1 MVYMKLF
8 NSIPLLILCSVLLSC
23 SGPEKSREDNE
34 DKDGASDLLNDKEGS
49 GDWEVLFDGKDLS
62 EWKSVKSEEFPSE
75 AWIIEDGSLVLA
87 QKGGDIITREKY
99 GEFELVWEFNL
110 TEGANSGIKYFVD
123 TLAHKTSGEKVLNG
137 PEFQL
142 IDDYNYPEIKEDP
155 HGLSSTASLYLL
167 YAPENKN
174 LKPAG
179 EWNKG
184 KIIADGNQVEHWLNG
199 TKVLSYER
207 GSQEL
212 LDKISETKFRD
223 YPGYGQA
230 QQGHIMLTDHGDK
243 VYFRNI
249 RIKRR

>member
-1 MVYMKLF
+1 MAYNKILNF
-8 NSIPLLILCSVLLSC
+8 LPLLLVCSIFLRC
-23 SGPEKSREDNE
+23 SGPDSTREDIGE
-34 DKDGASDLLNDKEGS
+34 IETTSDSLNDGKGS
-49 GDWEVLFDGKDLS
+49 GEWEVLFDGRDLS
-62 EWKSVKSEEFPSE
+62 QWRSVKSEEFPSD

-87 QKGGDIITREKY
+87 QKGGDIVTREKY
-99 GEFELVWEFNL
+99 DEFELVWEFKL

-123 TLAHKTSGEKVLNG
+123 TLAHQTSGEKVING
-137 PEFQL
+137 PEFQI
-142 IDDYNYPEIKEDP
+142 IDDYNHPEIKEDP
-155 HGLSSTASLYLL
+155 QGLSSTASLYLL

-179 EWNKG
+179 EWNEG
-184 KIIADGNQVEHWLNG
+184 KILSNGRQVEHWLNG

-207 GSQEL
+207 GSKEFL
-212 LDKISETKFRD
+212 EKMSETKFKD

-230 QQGHIMLTDHGDK
+230 NLGHILLTDHGDK